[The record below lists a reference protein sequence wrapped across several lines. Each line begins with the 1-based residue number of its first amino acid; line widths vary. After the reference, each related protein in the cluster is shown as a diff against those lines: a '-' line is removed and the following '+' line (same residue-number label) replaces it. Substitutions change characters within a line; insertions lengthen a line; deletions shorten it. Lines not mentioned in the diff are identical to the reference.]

1 MNRTEQEG
9 TEMHKR
15 LKAVIGYW
23 TDYYDGKISETAFFL
38 VNGQRIKIFYKS
50 KSETF
55 IISYRWLMTEV
66 YYEEIFDT
74 LDLYEDMMKGMS
86 SNVGKH

>member
-9 TEMHKR
+9 TEMHR
-15 LKAVIGYW
+15 RMKAVIGYW
-23 TDYYDGKISETAFFL
+23 TDYFEGKIDGTALFM
-38 VNGQRIKIFYKS
+38 VNNQKIAIFYKS

-66 YYEEIFDT
+66 YNDEIFDT
-74 LDLYEDMMKGMS
+74 LDLYEDMMKGMT